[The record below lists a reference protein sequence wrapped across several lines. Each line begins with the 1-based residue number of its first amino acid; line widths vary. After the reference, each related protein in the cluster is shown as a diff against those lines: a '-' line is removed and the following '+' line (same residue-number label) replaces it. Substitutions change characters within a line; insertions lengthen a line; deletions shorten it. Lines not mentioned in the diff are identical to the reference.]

1 MHTDKPNINYLT
13 SPMIWTQSHAK
24 NLQ

>member
-13 SPMIWTQSHAK
+13 TPMIWTQSHAK